1 VVRGERWDVVIV
13 GKARSDSACGDGGG
27 DQCCGRFKTKRI
39 LESRLD
45 SIEENQN

>member
-1 VVRGERWDVVIV
+1 MMLVAMVVAINVV
-13 GKARSDSACGDGGG
+13 GGSK
-27 DQCCGRFKTKRI
+27 RERI